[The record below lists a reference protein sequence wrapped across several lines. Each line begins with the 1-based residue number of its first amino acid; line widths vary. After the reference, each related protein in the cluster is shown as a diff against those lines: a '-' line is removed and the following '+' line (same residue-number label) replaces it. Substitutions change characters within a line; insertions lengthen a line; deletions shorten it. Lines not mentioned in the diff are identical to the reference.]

1 MRYKSGLIIA
11 HAEHAKQ
18 GPNIY
23 KRTEGGGWGGLNE
36 YHLKLE
42 RLTQL
47 CIFGSKV
54 GLTIFTAFNPN
65 LTPKFHFLFVHF
77 DKEILK
83 MSHSTFR
90 IKTTWHNLIIGI
102 LLYKPLLIFNTL
114 QNIHSSR
121 ISPNGSL
128 ALVLALFH
136 EETLI

>member
-1 MRYKSGLIIA
+1 MQNRDQICIKGQ
-11 HAEHAKQ
+11 K
-18 GPNIY
+18 
-23 KRTEGGGWGGLNE
+23 GGGTE
-36 YHLKLE
+36 CHLKLE

-65 LTPKFHFLFVHF
+65 LTPKFHFLFVRF

-83 MSHSTFR
+83 MSHSIFR
-90 IKTTWHNLIIGI
+90 IKTTCHNLIGI

-114 QNIHSSR
+114 QNIHSSW

-136 EETLI
+136 EETLIQ

>member
-1 MRYKSGLIIA
+1 MRYKSGLIID

-18 GPNIY
+18 GPKIY
-23 KRTEGGGWGGLNE
+23 KRTGGGTE
-36 YHLKLE
+36 CHLKLE

-65 LTPKFHFLFVHF
+65 LTPKFHFLFVRF

-83 MSHSTFR
+83 MSQSILR
-90 IKTTWHNLIIGI
+90 IKTTCHNLIGI

-114 QNIHSSR
+114 QNIHSS
-121 ISPNGSL
+121 
-128 ALVLALFH
+128 
-136 EETLI
+136 